1 LDELTSLCCKSINDT
16 NIKKRYFYVRGCNAM
31 NSKRLKI
38 LVLFLAILAF
48 GSILLAACSRPGT
61 ITNTPGTT
69 PTASGS
75 GGGGGAGGCAS
86 GTVHMSASNFKQPCV
101 NVTKGSK
108 VTLVDDVQVL
118 HIITNGQWV
127 NDTPQLAV
135 QPGAPT
141 INNVN
146 ISGGS
151 ADIGPFNTAGKFNV
165 LCTVHVGMNLVVNV
179 T

>member
-1 LDELTSLCCKSINDT
+1 
-16 NIKKRYFYVRGCNAM
+16 M

-38 LVLFLAILAF
+38 LVMVLAILAL

-61 ITNTPGTT
+61 ITKTTGTT
-69 PTASGS
+69 PTASS
-75 GGGGGAGGCAS
+75 GGGGSAGGCAN
-86 GTVHMSASNFKQPCV
+86 GTVHMDASNFVQKCV
-101 NVTKGSK
+101 NISKGSK

-127 NDTPQLAV
+127 NNAPQLSV
-135 QPGAPT
+135 QPGAPK

>member
-1 LDELTSLCCKSINDT
+1 
-16 NIKKRYFYVRGCNAM
+16 M

-38 LVLFLAILAF
+38 LVMFLAILAI

-61 ITNTPGTT
+61 ITTTTRTT
-69 PTASGS
+69 PTTSS
-75 GGGGGAGGCAS
+75 GGGGKSGGGGCAS
-86 GTVHMSASNFKQPCV
+86 GTVHMSASNFLQSCV
-101 NVTKGSK
+101 NISKGSK

-127 NDTPQLAV
+127 NGTPQTTV
-135 QPGAPT
+135 QPGAPK
-141 INNVN
+141 IPNVS

-179 T
+179 A

>member
-1 LDELTSLCCKSINDT
+1 
-16 NIKKRYFYVRGCNAM
+16 M

-38 LVLFLAILAF
+38 LVMVLAILAL

-61 ITNTPGTT
+61 ITKTTGTT
-69 PTASGS
+69 PTASS
-75 GGGGGAGGCAS
+75 GGGGSAGGCAS
-86 GTVHMSASNFKQPCV
+86 GTVHMDASNFVQKCV
-101 NVTKGSK
+101 NISKGSK

-127 NDTPQLAV
+127 NNAPQLSV
-135 QPGAPT
+135 QPGAPK

>member
-1 LDELTSLCCKSINDT
+1 
-16 NIKKRYFYVRGCNAM
+16 M

-38 LVLFLAILAF
+38 LVMFLAILAL
-48 GSILLAACSRPGT
+48 GSILLAACTRPGT
-61 ITNTPGTT
+61 ITTTTGTT

-75 GGGGGAGGCAS
+75 GGGGTSGGCAN
-86 GTVHMSASNFKQPCV
+86 GTVHMGASNFLQNCV
-101 NVTKGSK
+101 NISKGSK

-127 NDTPQLAV
+127 NDTPQLTV
-135 QPGAPT
+135 EPGAPT
-141 INNVN
+141 IPNVS

-179 T
+179 I

>member
-1 LDELTSLCCKSINDT
+1 
-16 NIKKRYFYVRGCNAM
+16 M

-38 LVLFLAILAF
+38 LVMFLAILAL

-61 ITNTPGTT
+61 ITNTIGTT
-69 PTASGS
+69 PTASSS

-86 GTVHMSASNFKQPCV
+86 GTVHMSASNFTQPCV
-101 NVTKGSK
+101 NISKGLK
-108 VTLVDDVQVL
+108 VMLVDDVQVL

-127 NDTPQLAV
+127 NDAPQLSV
-135 QPGAPT
+135 QPGAPK

-165 LCTVHVGMNLVVNV
+165 LCTIHVAMNLVVNV

>member
-1 LDELTSLCCKSINDT
+1 
-16 NIKKRYFYVRGCNAM
+16 M

-38 LVLFLAILAF
+38 LVMFLAILAL
-48 GSILLAACSRPGT
+48 GCILLAACTRPGT
-61 ITNTPGTT
+61 ITKTTGTT
-69 PTASGS
+69 PTASS
-75 GGGGGAGGCAS
+75 GGGGSAGGCAN
-86 GTVHMSASNFKQPCV
+86 GTVHMDASNFVQKCV
-101 NVTKGSK
+101 NISKGSK

-127 NDTPQLAV
+127 NNAPQLSV
-135 QPGAPT
+135 QPGAPK

-179 T
+179 A

>member
-1 LDELTSLCCKSINDT
+1 
-16 NIKKRYFYVRGCNAM
+16 M

-38 LVLFLAILAF
+38 LVMFLAILAL
-48 GSILLAACSRPGT
+48 GSIILAACSRPGT
-61 ITNTPGTT
+61 ATTTTGST
-69 PTASGS
+69 PTASSS
-75 GGGGGAGGCAS
+75 GGGGGGGCAS
-86 GTVHMSASNFKQPCV
+86 GTVHMDASNFVQKCV
-101 NVTKGSK
+101 NISKGSK

-127 NDTPQLAV
+127 SGSPQLSV

-141 INNVN
+141 IPNVN

-165 LCTVHVGMNLVVNV
+165 LCTVHVDMNLVVNV
-179 T
+179 K

>member
-1 LDELTSLCCKSINDT
+1 
-16 NIKKRYFYVRGCNAM
+16 M

-38 LVLFLAILAF
+38 LIMFLAILAL

-61 ITNTPGTT
+61 IITTTGTT
-69 PTASGS
+69 PTAGS
-75 GGGGGAGGCAS
+75 GGGAGGCAI
-86 GTVHMSASNFKQPCV
+86 GTVHMSASNFTQKCV
-101 NVTKGSK
+101 NISKGSK

-127 NDTPQLAV
+127 NDTPQLSV

-151 ADIGPFNTAGKFNV
+151 ANIGPFNTAGKFNV

>member
-1 LDELTSLCCKSINDT
+1 
-16 NIKKRYFYVRGCNAM
+16 M
-31 NSKRLKI
+31 NSKQLKI
-38 LVLFLAILAF
+38 LVIFLTILAL
-48 GSILLAACSRPGT
+48 GSIILAACSRPGT
-61 ITNTPGTT
+61 TTTATGST
-69 PTASGS
+69 PTASSS
-75 GGGGGAGGCAS
+75 GGGGGGGGGAAGCAK
-86 GTVHMSASNFKQPCV
+86 GTVHMGASNFVQNCV
-101 NVTKGSK
+101 NISKGSK

-127 NDTPQLAV
+127 NGSPQVSA

-141 INNVN
+141 IPNVN

-179 T
+179 A

>member
-1 LDELTSLCCKSINDT
+1 
-16 NIKKRYFYVRGCNAM
+16 M

-38 LVLFLAILAF
+38 LVMFLTILAL

-61 ITNTPGTT
+61 ITTTPGST
-69 PTASGS
+69 PTTGS
-75 GGGGGAGGCAS
+75 GGGGSGGCAS
-86 GTVHMSASNFKQPCV
+86 GTVHMNASNFTQPCV
-101 NVTKGSK
+101 NISKGSK

-127 NDTPQLAV
+127 NDSPQLSV

-151 ADIGPFNTAGKFNV
+151 GDIGPFNTAGKFNV

>member
-1 LDELTSLCCKSINDT
+1 
-16 NIKKRYFYVRGCNAM
+16 M
-31 NSKRLKI
+31 NSKRLKV
-38 LVLFLAILAF
+38 LVLFLAILAL

-61 ITNTPGTT
+61 ITNTGTT
-69 PTASGS
+69 PTAST
-75 GGGGGAGGCAS
+75 GGGGGGGGGCAS
-86 GTVHMSASNFKQPCV
+86 GTVHMDSSNFVQNCV
-101 NVTKGSK
+101 NISKGSK

-127 NDTPQLAV
+127 NGTPQLSV
-135 QPGAPT
+135 QAGAPT
-141 INNVN
+141 IPNVN